1 MYLPMGDV
9 ESFGRKVID
18 LADKV
23 SAGAA
28 KVKGAVQGAGA
39 GAKTSPYQPYVVPV
53 LVAILATA
61 AIMMATRGRRRGR

>member
-1 MYLPMGDV
+1 MYHVGDI
-9 ESFGRKVID
+9 ESFGNKVIN

-23 SAGAA
+23 SASAA

-53 LVAILATA
+53 VSAVLGTALVFML
-61 AIMMATRGRRRGR
+61 MGGRRRGR

>member
-1 MYLPMGDV
+1 MYLPMADI
-9 ESFGRKVID
+9 ESFGKKVIS

-39 GAKTSPYQPYVVPV
+39 GAKTSPYQPYVMPV
-53 LVAILATA
+53 LVAVLATA
-61 AIMMATRGRRRGR
+61 AVMLATRGRKRGR